1 MLGLIKSSSH
11 AIGKAQMRTSNTLVF
26 LAAFLLASPGFAA
39 EPAELEE
46 VPEAAPEPVGPM
58 EDGKPIEPDVT
69 IVQRKDAQVEE
80 YRVSGRLYMVKIT
93 PFVGKP
99 YYLVDQDG
107 DGRMETRVGQLNQD
121 PVIPQWVIFSW

>member
-1 MLGLIKSSSH
+1 
-11 AIGKAQMRTSNTLVF
+11 MRTSNTLVF
-26 LAAFLLASPGFAA
+26 LAALFLVSPAFAA
-39 EPAELEE
+39 EPAQLEE

-93 PFVGKP
+93 PFAGKP